1 MSFFLFKLGQ
11 ILSYTSLL
19 LSSKSYL
26 THRPVSHRILLNSF
40 KHHQMKLSK
49 WATEKGISYQTAYR
63 LFKNGYLPS
72 AYQLPT
78 GTILVDVSETK
89 KDLKIEVLE
98 KQIELM
104 TDLNKSMMERIK
116 NVSGKPEKILLELE
130 KLRQLKKRLMEQKEL
145 PE

>member
-1 MSFFLFKLGQ
+1 
-11 ILSYTSLL
+11 
-19 LSSKSYL
+19 
-26 THRPVSHRILLNSF
+26 
-40 KHHQMKLSK
+40 MKLSN
-49 WATEKGISYQTAYR
+49 WARGRGISYQTAYR
-63 LFKNGYLPS
+63 LFKNGHLPS